1 MISEKILQVLDQNYY
16 FFYPRVKFHSL
27 NYLLSSANLYSKN
40 DNTRD
45 EAADGL
51 LKLANKCS
59 DVNSLESLLKHLF
72 NVFHGSEGKLSLA
85 SQKISVLQVT
95 I

>member
-1 MISEKILQVLDQNYY
+1 M
-16 FFYPRVKFHSL
+16 SL
-27 NYLLSSANLYSKN
+27 ANLYSKN
-40 DNTRD
+40 DDTRD

-59 DVNSLESLLKHLF
+59 DVSGLESLLKHLF

-85 SQKISVLQVT
+85 SQKISVLQVS